1 MIIPTSTRGELM
13 PHWDSG
19 APVKIRPPGYGEQQ
33 KTPSSL
39 SSVQAQDQPL
49 PTAAPHPLLLLQQ
62 AVHLRPR
69 PPPAHRLWTLFLNSS
84 SPAFPEL
91 SALTSESFP
100 LAYTLFSNGPFWS
113 MVVREITLNQCNRG
127 FTFGV
132 LERFGNLVNSLQKV
146 PHLTK
151 LCHALCP
158 RIPGLK
164 VHTPNPGNGRP
175 KLMQVAGITGSGK
188 MAVPGG
194 QWRQKRPGSLSPHI

>member
-39 SSVQAQDQPL
+39 SSVQAQDQPP

-175 KLMQVAGITGSGK
+175 ELM
-188 MAVPGG
+188 
-194 QWRQKRPGSLSPHI
+194 